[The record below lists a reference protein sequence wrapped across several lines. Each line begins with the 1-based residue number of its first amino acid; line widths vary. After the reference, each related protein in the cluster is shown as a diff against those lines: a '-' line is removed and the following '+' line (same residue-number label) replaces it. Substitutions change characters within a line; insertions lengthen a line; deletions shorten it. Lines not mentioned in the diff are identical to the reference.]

1 MDLSRSEIDN
11 ISHANKSDIDCCC
24 TMLQTWFHV
33 NQDVTWEDFLSKIDL
48 SYLVSEIKNALSVPQ
63 TIGLAQPTE
72 LDRKYSTMICKV
84 WDHLTKKPKNF
95 GMLCIKLKFTQCL
108 VDNGLDDPNVYKNPD
123 AFLSALKENKIISR
137 YNVSWLKYLVEDL
150 PACSKIVNR
159 YDRFVAATTKLAI
172 QRRFSSKGEC
182 MQPLT

>member
-1 MDLSRSEIDN
+1 
-11 ISHANKSDIDCCC
+11 
-24 TMLQTWFHV
+24 MLQTWFHV

-172 QRRFSSKGEC
+172 QRRSSSKGEC